1 MPTITTRHHLAGD
14 DDSILRCRTDLLNE
28 VETSPGV
35 FEQDFG
41 PFGHYRRTL
50 TTVEA
55 PSRGTPDEATDSE
68 RPTGRVVDETIVFKL
83 AIILWPFLFNPM
95 MKRALAD
102 ADRRPRGRWWWPQ
115 AVIGE
120 QTTRLVSLLSILS
133 IMAGYLGVVISQTI
147 AFVARD
153 FDVGDDVQS
162 NTLAAIRVGVIVS
175 VVLIRKADLIG
186 RRPLLLGFTFGAI
199 AFTIAGA
206 LATNMVVLG
215 ATQAIARGF
224 DTGLLTLLSLAVLE
238 EVPAGVR
245 SLGVGLMGMASGLGA
260 GFVIMVLPV
269 ADTSPGG
276 WRWVYALSAVFLPVL
291 WWVARN
297 LPETRRFVAADQQ
310 HAPGD
315 IDRRIFLLLAFAAF
329 AGAMFFSPASQLK
342 NQYLLDER
350 GFSAAKISLYQLVI
364 GTPVGLSIVP
374 AGYLADRFGR
384 KPIGGWALLLGTLTT
399 AALYFSDGAALWL
412 LSLAG
417 IWALGASYPA
427 LRSFQTE
434 LFPTRARARVGG
446 WLDIVSV
453 SGSAVGLVIAGQ
465 LAERWGSLGPA
476 ITVLIGGPD
485 LGGAAGVVRLPR
497 NGERRT
503 RGTQSQRSV
512 AGEVSRLS
520 SARSQRLPGLGWACP
535 PPPTAPRVRAQRASE
550 RSSR

>member
-1 MPTITTRHHLAGD
+1 MPSITTRHHSAAD
-14 DDSILRCRTDLLNE
+14 DDSILTCRSDFLNE
-28 VETSPGV
+28 IEVAPGV
-35 FEQDFG
+35 FEQEFG
-41 PFGHYRRTL
+41 PFKQYRRTVHL
-50 TTVEA
+50 IEDPGRQSVERA
-55 PSRGTPDEATDSE
+55 SQESAGTRAI
-68 RPTGRVVDETIVFKL
+68 DETIDFKL

-102 ADRRPRGRWWWPQ
+102 ADRRPKGRWWWPQ

-133 IMAGYLGVVISQTI
+133 IVAGYLGVVISQTI
-147 AFVARD
+147 AFAARD

-162 NTLAAIRVGVIVS
+162 NTLAAIRIGVIVS

-186 RRPLLLGFTFGAI
+186 RRPLLLGFTLGAIVFTIFGAF
-199 AFTIAGA
+199 AN
-206 LATNMVVLG
+206 NMVTLG

-276 WRWVYALSAVFLPVL
+276 WRWVYAASGLFLPVL

-297 LPETRRFVAADQQ
+297 LPETRRFVAAEQH

-342 NQYLLDER
+342 NQFLLDER
-350 GFSAAKISLYQLVI
+350 GFSAAKISMYQLVI

-384 KPIGGWALLLGTLTT
+384 KPIGGWALLIGTFTT
-399 AALYFSDGAALWL
+399 AALFFSDGAALWIF
-412 LSLAG
+412 SLAG

-446 WLDIVSV
+446 WLDIISV

-465 LAERWGSLGPA
+465 LAQRWGSLGPA
-476 ITVLIGGPD
+476 LAVLIAGPI
-485 LGGAAGVVRLPR
+485 LAALLVLFVYP
-497 NGERRT
+497 E
-503 RGTQSQRSV
+503 
-512 AGEVSRLS
+512 
-520 SARSQRLPGLGWACP
+520 
-535 PPPTAPRVRAQRASE
+535 TANVELEALNPSDPSPQ
-550 RSSR
+550 